1 MEPAQEGRRGH
12 LPKPFTPQQARDL
25 ILNLTQPVVFHH
37 MVSDWPASAWNV
49 GYLSSVLSENPLCF
63 RIGKKALDTGESFQ
77 YQGSN
82 FLCFSQYC
90 LGGKGG
96 LSSDQSS
103 VIDTAGKPLSHKP
116 NWSLGKRAAQ
126 SLGKRAAQSLGKRA
140 AQAVQ
145 SNVCA
150 TLYRSVG
157 NDSVPVSVQDVV
169 WADFGFPGRDGKE
182 SSLWVGSSGANTPC
196 HVDSYGCNLV
206 LQVQGRKTWHLYP
219 PGDTPHMYPTRI
231 PYEESSIFSKVNVVN
246 PDRSRFPLFSRTSP
260 HVVTLHPGQV
270 LLVPRHWWHYVQSVD
285 DMTVSINSWIELD
298 SDHESRVQ
306 EAVTRTLVCLF
317 KSADP
322 CSPPDW
328 LNPTEDEV
336 PTHQTNLRDL
346 SRAVGAYT
354 EYQREK
360 QWSRDSRTGNSGPKR
375 RRTEGE
381 VEAAGDKPLPSAP
394 FGPHLS
400 PVAPT
405 PPEPNVGRAEYCSA
419 DAQQNVTIETLP
431 KACDSHARQLG
442 SDRTISSEEVLDCL
456 VDPQVIRLVTE
467 LLLQRLSP

>member
-1 MEPAQEGRRGH
+1 MNSTVYQKILKENVRPSVRQLKLKRSWV
-12 LPKPFTPQQARDL
+12 LQQDNDPKHTSKSTSEWLKKNKMKTLEWPSQSPDL
-25 ILNLTQPVVFHH
+25 
-37 MVSDWPASAWNV
+37 
-49 GYLSSVLSENPLCF
+49 NPIEMLWHDL
-63 RIGKKALDTGESFQ
+63 KKAVHARKP
-77 YQGSN
+77 SN
-82 FLCFSQYC
+82 KAELQQFC
-90 LGGKGG
+90 K
-96 LSSDQSS
+96 DE
-103 VIDTAGKPLSHKP
+103 
-116 NWSLGKRAAQ
+116 
-126 SLGKRAAQSLGKRA
+126 
-140 AQAVQ
+140 
-145 SNVCA
+145 
-150 TLYRSVG
+150 SVG

>member
-63 RIGKKALDTGESFQ
+63 RIGKKALDTEPQFETRCSYISGTLGQFQEWVRGTSAHLWGSFSA
-77 YQGSN
+77 YDPSEYWAYADYKYLAVV
-82 FLCFSQYC
+82 F
-90 LGGKGG
+90 K
-96 LSSDQSS
+96 D
-103 VIDTAGKPLSHKP
+103 
-116 NWSLGKRAAQ
+116 RAEM
-126 SLGKRAAQSLGKRA
+126 L
-140 AQAVQ
+140 
-145 SNVCA
+145 
-150 TLYRSVG
+150 
-157 NDSVPVSVQDVV
+157 QDVV